1 MELTQEFRR
10 VFVVFFAWLEK
21 LGICFRDLMSVS
33 WRLQGFLEARKAH
46 NYERII
52 MLIEMISNGGLTKLL
67 LLPDDAFCG
76 LMHVLN
82 HIQPGLNTT
91 FRVGFGMQG
100 LGLIERGLNTT
111 LRASSVCMCICIYAC
126 NVKMTVHIRMQTHS
140 AMHPCR
146 LDFLSNVTRLAVRRC
161 GWGAFHAVRCGPVYS
176 GDCGSAARDVYDRQ
190 DRGRGSDRSTP

>member
-1 MELTQEFRR
+1 MTARRYKNASIHRQKVQESIHLQTASSTCAQQRIISIMKLTQEFRR

-21 LGICFRDLMSVS
+21 LGIWFRDLMSVS

-91 FRVGFGMQG
+91 FGVGF
-100 LGLIERGLNTT
+100 RP
-111 LRASSVCMCICIYAC
+111 
-126 NVKMTVHIRMQTHS
+126 H
-140 AMHPCR
+140 
-146 LDFLSNVTRLAVRRC
+146 
-161 GWGAFHAVRCGPVYS
+161 
-176 GDCGSAARDVYDRQ
+176 
-190 DRGRGSDRSTP
+190 

>member
-1 MELTQEFRR
+1 MKLTQEFRR

-21 LGICFRDLMSVS
+21 LGIWFRDLMSVS

-91 FRVGFGMQG
+91 FGVGFRMQG
-100 LGLIERGLNTT
+100 LGHIERGLNTT
-111 LRASSVCMCICIYAC
+111 LRASSVCMYIAYMHAQ
-126 NVKMTVHIRMQTHS
+126 MPVHIRMQTHC
-140 AMHPCR
+140 AMQACR

-161 GWGAFHAVRCGPVYS
+161 GWGTFHAVRRGPVYS

-190 DRGRGSDRSTP
+190 DRGRGSNRSTP